1 MVACPPRCDFALQ
14 RRRSRI
20 SAILANMHD
29 FPLSPAGY
37 LDAVGGQPVLE
48 AGRSAGA
55 VTQVE
60 AWADP
65 TRLHHL
71 GRKAGILLDAAR
83 SSVAASLSAIADEPI
98 AAEDVHFT
106 PSTAVAARAA
116 VHGHRVRFVAGRVET
131 SMLLDIAEQHP
142 GSEFIDVDEFGRVNA
157 ETFTAALIGSGGVL
171 GCLQAANAEVGTT
184 QPVALVADRTA
195 PSDRAGLLV
204 DAGQLIGHGPLPRGW
219 TALFASARDWAGPAG
234 VAILVVR
241 RGVRW
246 QAPDQGGRGWIGGF
260 PDIPAAVG
268 CAAALEFV
276 LPRADAEADRAR
288 GLVDRIREAAAGI
301 PDVEV
306 LGDPVER
313 LPHIVTFSALYTSG
327 EAIVTE
333 LDRRGFAVA
342 SGSACLAESQRPSHV
357 LAAMGA
363 YTGGNVR
370 VSLPFGC
377 TEATVDAFIRELPL
391 VVAYV
396 RGDL

>member
-1 MVACPPRCDFALQ
+1 MVAWRPRCDFALA
-14 RRRSRI
+14 RGRFPI
-20 SAILANMHD
+20 SAILAGVQD
-29 FPLSPAGY
+29 FPPSPDGY

-48 AGRSAGA
+48 AGRSASA
-55 VTQVE
+55 VTQAE

-71 GRKAGILLDAAR
+71 GRRAGILLDAAR
-83 SSVAASLSAIADEPI
+83 SSVAASLSSIANEPI
-98 AAEDVHFT
+98 AADEVHFAS
-106 PSTAVAARAA
+106 STAVAARAA
-116 VHGHRVRFVAGRVET
+116 VHGFRGGLVAGRVENA
-131 SMLLDIAEQHP
+131 MLLDLADERP
-142 GSEFIDVDEFGRVNA
+142 GSELIDVDELGRVDVESFA
-157 ETFTAALIGSGGVL
+157 AALMGTGGML

-184 QPVALVADRTA
+184 QPVVGVADSTA
-195 PSDRAGLLV
+195 PSDKHGLLV
-204 DAGQLIGHGPLPRGW
+204 DAGQLIGRGPLPRGW

-234 VAILVVR
+234 VAVLVVR

-246 QAPDQGGRGWIGGF
+246 QAPDHGGRGWIGGF

-276 LPRADAEADRAR
+276 LPRADDEADRAR
-288 GLVDRIREAAAGI
+288 DFIDRIREAAADV

-306 LGDPVER
+306 LGDPVDR
-313 LPHIVTFSALYTSG
+313 LPHIVTFSVLYTSG

-342 SGSACLAESQRPSHV
+342 SGSACVAESQRPSHV

-396 RGDL
+396 RDDR

>member
-1 MVACPPRCDFALQ
+1 
-14 RRRSRI
+14 
-20 SAILANMHD
+20 
-29 FPLSPAGY
+29 
-37 LDAVGGQPVLE
+37 VLE
-48 AGRSAGA
+48 AGGSAGA
-55 VTQVE
+55 ITQAE

-83 SSVAASLSAIADEPI
+83 SSVAASLSSIADEPI

-106 PSTAVAARAA
+106 PSTAAAARAA
-116 VHGHRVRFVAGRVET
+116 VHGHRGRLVVGRVET
-131 SMLLDIAEQHP
+131 SMLLDIADQHP

-157 ETFTAALIGSGGVL
+157 EAFAAAHIGSSGVL

-184 QPVALVADRTA
+184 QPVSLVADRTA
-195 PSDRAGLLV
+195 PSNRAGLLV

-234 VAILVVR
+234 VAMLVVR

-246 QAPDQGGRGWIGGF
+246 QAPDDGRRGWIDGF
-260 PDIPAAVG
+260 PNIPAAVG

-276 LPRADAEADRAR
+276 LPRANAEADRAR
-288 GLVDRIREAAAGI
+288 DFIDRIREAAAGI
-301 PDVEV
+301 QDVEV

-313 LPHIVTFSALYTSG
+313 LPHIVTFSVLYTSG

-333 LDRRGFAVA
+333 FDRRGFAVA
-342 SGSACLAESQRPSHV
+342 SGSACVAESQRPSHV

-363 YTGGNVR
+363 YTGGNLR

-377 TEATVDAFIRELPL
+377 TEQTVEEFIRELPR
-391 VVAYV
+391 VVEHV

>member
-1 MVACPPRCDFALQ
+1 
-14 RRRSRI
+14 
-20 SAILANMHD
+20 LANVQD
-29 FPLSPAGY
+29 FPPSPDGY
-37 LDAVGGQPVLE
+37 LDAVGGQPVLDS
-48 AGRSAGA
+48 ARSAGA
-55 VTQVE
+55 IAQSQ

-65 TRLHHL
+65 TRLHHA

-83 SSVAASLSAIADEPI
+83 TSVAASLSSISDEPI
-98 AAEDVHFT
+98 SAEEVHFA

-116 VHGHRVRFVAGRVET
+116 VHGHRGGLVAGRVET
-131 SMLLDIAEQHP
+131 AMLLDLADEHP
-142 GSEFIDVDEFGRVNA
+142 GSVLVDVDEFGRVDA
-157 ETFTAALIGSGGVL
+157 GAFAAALMATGGIL

-184 QPVALVADRTA
+184 QPVTVIADRAT
-195 PSDRAGLLV
+195 RGGGAGLLV
-204 DAGQLIGHGPLPRGW
+204 DAGQLIGRGPLPRGW
-219 TALFASARDWAGPAG
+219 TALIASARDWAGPAG

-241 RGVRW
+241 RRARW

-260 PDIPAAVG
+260 PDIPAAV
-268 CAAALEFV
+268 AAASALEFV
-276 LPRADAEADRAR
+276 LPRASAEADRAR
-288 GLVDRIREAAAGI
+288 SLIDRIRTASLRV

-306 LGDPVER
+306 LGDPVGR
-313 LPHIVTFSALYTSG
+313 LPHIVTFSVLYSSG

-342 SGSACLAESQRPSHV
+342 SGSACVAESQRPSHV

-377 TEATVDAFIRELPL
+377 TEATVDAFISELPL

-396 RGDL
+396 RGDS